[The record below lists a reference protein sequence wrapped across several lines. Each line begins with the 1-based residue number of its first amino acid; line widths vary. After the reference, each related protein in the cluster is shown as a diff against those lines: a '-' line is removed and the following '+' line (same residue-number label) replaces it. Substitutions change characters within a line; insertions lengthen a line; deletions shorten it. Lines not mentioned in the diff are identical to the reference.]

1 VDLFSR
7 DRFGDIMYHVKK
19 QLGGPTSKSTDTQA
33 RTKKPPT
40 LLGALTLRERVEK
53 GRIAMN
59 YRIFGQ
65 TETSLP
71 AIGLGC
77 MGLSEFYGPP
87 TDQQTA
93 IKLLHAAIELGVQ
106 HYDTAE
112 LYGMGANESLLGQA
126 FHDRRDKVFIAT
138 KFGPIRDPETGAF
151 IGIDGSRANCRRA
164 VEGSLKRLQTDVID
178 LYYLHRVDPATP
190 IEETVAAMAE
200 MVAEG
205 KVRAIGLS
213 EAAAAT
219 IRRAAAVHPISAVQ
233 SEYSI
238 FSRDI
243 EDAVIPACLEV
254 GATFVAYSPLGR
266 GMLSGRFKQ
275 DLRPAEGDFRMSTP
289 RFQGDAYE
297 ANVSLVSEIEMLAS
311 KKSCQPAQVALAWV
325 LSRGDHIMTIPG
337 TSKLDNLK
345 INLGAYAISLSNE
358 EFKRLNRLANQVKG
372 DRYDEGGMMI
382 ING

>member
-1 VDLFSR
+1 
-7 DRFGDIMYHVKK
+7 
-19 QLGGPTSKSTDTQA
+19 
-33 RTKKPPT
+33 
-40 LLGALTLRERVEK
+40 
-53 GRIAMN
+53 
-59 YRIFGQ
+59 
-65 TETSLP
+65 
-71 AIGLGC
+71 

-87 TDQQTA
+87 ADRETA
-93 IKLLHAAIELGVQ
+93 IGLLHAAIELGVQ
-106 HYDTAE
+106 HFDTAE
-112 LYGMGANESLLGQA
+112 LYGMGANETLLGEA

-138 KFGPIRDPETGAF
+138 KFGPIRDPETGAAV
-151 IGIDGSRANCRRA
+151 GIDGSRANCRRA

-200 MVAEG
+200 LVAEG

-219 IRRAAAVHPISAVQ
+219 IRRAAEVHPISAVQ

-243 EDAVIPACLEV
+243 EDTVIPACLEV
-254 GATFVAYSPLGR
+254 GATLVAYSPLGR

-275 DLRPAEGDFRMSTP
+275 DVRPVEGDFRTLTP

-297 ANVSLVSEIEMLAS
+297 ANVALVAEIEALAS
-311 KKSCQPAQVALAWV
+311 AKSFKPAEVALAWV
-325 LSRGDHIMTIPG
+325 LSRGDHVITIPG

-345 INLGAYAISLSNE
+345 VNLGAYDIALADDE
-358 EFKRLNRLANQVKG
+358 LKRLDRLADQVKG
-372 DRYDEGGMMI
+372 DRYDERGMSI